1 MSSSTCALLTYLQPR
16 VLFCV
21 VQEHHVLV
29 SPDFA
34 LCCRLSSGYCATTA
48 GIPLKRGCNSGM
60 WASVAA
66 GSHGAAMSD
75 VKPYHTPLSILSG
88 LIKALPTL
96 QIMMGGFS
104 FLLLQKSEGHTS
116 PTWRTAKWNVSG
128 SSAYFLRWPVKLH
141 FIVKHC
147 ALPNILA
154 LSLPREASQSIWWKL

>member
-1 MSSSTCALLTYLQPR
+1 MPSKLSLQLCI
-16 VLFCV
+16 LFW
-21 VQEHHVLV
+21 LV
-29 SPDFA
+29 KYHPILAFPDFA
-34 LCCRLSSGYCATTA
+34 WCGRLSSGHCVTVA
-48 GIPLKRGCNSGM
+48 GIPLKRGCNSSR

-66 GSHGAAMSD
+66 GDYGGGMWD
-75 VKPYHTPLSILSG
+75 VKPYPMPLSIVSG
-88 LIKALPTL
+88 LMKALPML